1 MLHRSH
7 RRSGFTLLE
16 VVISSALL
24 GVVLGASMMITL
36 SGKRAFAEGN
46 TRSRAETKA
55 RRALERVVAE
65 LSNAGIDAL
74 TPAIAAD
81 GTVSTATL
89 TFDPLQSVQAGNA
102 VWGASMRIA
111 RIASP
116 EDPDDGV
123 DNDSDGLVDE
133 GTITLARNVGN
144 ADEFT
149 YVLCSNVPELLEGE
163 NANGADDNQNGLVDE
178 AGLSIQRIGSMLT
191 VRISVEEPGEGGT
204 SVTATATTSVSLRN

>member
-1 MLHRSH
+1 MLRRSH

-46 TRSRAETKA
+46 TRARAEAKA

-65 LSNAGIDAL
+65 LANAGIDAL

-89 TFDPLQSVQAGNA
+89 TFDPLQSVQAGAA
-102 VWGASMRIA
+102 VWGTSTRIA
-111 RIASP
+111 RVASP
-116 EDPDDGV
+116 EDPNDGV

-133 GTITLARNVGN
+133 GVITLTRNVGD

-163 NANGADDNQNGLVDE
+163 NANGTDDNQNGLVDE

-204 SVTATATTSVSLRN
+204 SVTATVTTSVSLRN